1 MHGKYLTNS
10 RNFINEVII
19 YFLNLTRGKVGKTN
33 VMMVLNVVCPCLMLV
48 IKFHHILLK
57 VNV

>member
-33 VMMVLNVVCPCLMLV
+33 VTMVLNVVCPCVMLV
-48 IKFHHILLK
+48 IKYHHILFK
-57 VNV
+57 VYV